1 MPTLSRYLGAM
12 HEIALADNADNFPLI
27 VNNRRGAN
35 PPFYK
40 KMRDVLHRRGRFN
53 RVHCQRHNVSGFHI
67 SLLRG
72 ILVSRTAV
80 LLIVPGERTRIDLAQ
95 KNTAHVQS
103 ARSCVIWSGVRST
116 PVPLASCRPV
126 LLDAYSTVRLQTRRE
141 RSHLVAPASLA
152 KRYIGHRVAA
162 LTSLLLLSFSRA
174 GLCQN

>member
-126 LLDAYSTVRLQTRRE
+126 CSTRIRPPACRRGANAAISLDLG
-141 RSHLVAPASLA
+141 HLPSGTLDT
-152 KRYIGHRVAA
+152 G
-162 LTSLLLLSFSRA
+162 
-174 GLCQN
+174 